1 MPKLS
6 AGELVMMTSAELRA
20 LDVNGVRQLLH
31 ELGLEVEGIEDRNS
45 GLTRLMENALDIED
59 VE

>member
-1 MPKLS
+1 
-6 AGELVMMTSAELRA
+6 MMTSAELRA
-20 LDVNGVRQLLH
+20 LDTEGVRQLLH
-31 ELGLEVEGIEDRNS
+31 SLGLSIEGIEDRNA